1 MPGSHPHLRLALQ
14 RSLDAGLPPPDFP
27 RGRYQ
32 PGDEHSSPRNPTNA
46 WTQPPQGEP
55 AVHPGDPVKRR
66 VVQTDGEV
74 SLRTGVVGVLPM
86 CDVVVRG
93 S

>member
-1 MPGSHPHLRLALQ
+1 M
-14 RSLDAGLPPPDFP
+14 
-27 RGRYQ
+27 
-32 PGDEHSSPRNPTNA
+32 
-46 WTQPPQGEP
+46 QPPQGEP